1 MFKQITVV
9 QITIHMVVKGIIY
22 ITSIHNSSSITCHP
36 QFVVHDSSMPIKVGD
51 TIALSARHK
60 IAASEYYS
68 GLRGSREPN
77 EVQATIIGVVKL
89 LVSLSFS
96 FIQILMV
103 HGS

>member
-1 MFKQITVV
+1 MAKSNITPLGKR
-9 QITIHMVVKGIIY
+9 KGD
-22 ITSIHNSSSITCHP
+22 N
-36 QFVVHDSSMPIKVGD
+36 FVGD
-51 TIALSARHK
+51 IIALSARHK

-77 EVQATIIGVVKL
+77 EVQATIIGVVNL

-96 FIQILMV
+96 FIQILTV

>member
-1 MFKQITVV
+1 MAKSNITPLELYTV
-9 QITIHMVVKGIIY
+9 
-22 ITSIHNSSSITCHP
+22 SFFS
-36 QFVVHDSSMPIKVGD
+36 VGD
-51 TIALSARHK
+51 TITVSARHK
-60 IAASEYYS
+60 VAASEYYS